1 MANKMPRSVG
11 MRVLRQVGGLTRQQR
26 YYRNG
31 GREKRAAWRAQ
42 PKVARRRAQATAQWR
57 KLNPE
62 KHQAY
67 LDRTRDQRRLKA
79 TQANWRRKGITHITR
94 PRPAFCERPG
104 CKHHALH
111 LDHNHKT
118 GRFRGWLCTR
128 CNVGIGMLGDNI
140 IGLRRAIR
148 YLTAASIGRYTPRT

>member
-1 MANKMPRSVG
+1 MANKGARSLG
-11 MRVLRQVGGLTRQQR
+11 RNLLWEVGGLTRQQR

-31 GREKRAAWRAQ
+31 GREKRAAWRAR
-42 PKVARRRAQATAQWR
+42 PKIRKRLAARTAQWR
-57 KLNPE
+57 KLNPA

-67 LDRTRDQRRLKA
+67 LDRTRDQRRLKG

-94 PRPAFCERPG
+94 PRPEICERPG
-104 CKHHALH
+104 CGYRALH

-140 IGLRRAIR
+140 TGLRQAIR
-148 YLTAASIGRYTPRT
+148 YLRKV